1 MSLFKNFP
9 RLLHFLIYN
18 ICKPRSLYSK
28 KKRGGDAENSGNAVK
43 TQDAINFYLQENLKI
58 QNTDNE
64 REHPFSQLG
73 KLAP

>member
-9 RLLHFLIYN
+9 QLLHFLIHN
-18 ICKPRSLYSK
+18 ICKPRLLYSK
-28 KKRGGDAENSGNAVK
+28 KKGGDAGNSSNAVK

-58 QNTDNE
+58 QNTDE